1 MEVERE
7 LTCRDCDNVEII
19 YHCKRLGV
27 DIKHEKKLSECHYS
41 GNWQRG
47 DALYI
52 WYCSKCGSQLLAVNP
67 PRECPECNAILGRK
81 EVK

>member
-19 YHCKRLGV
+19 YHCKRLGT
-27 DIKHEKKLSECHYS
+27 DIKHEKKLAECHYS
-41 GNWQRG
+41 GSWQRG

-52 WYCSKCGSQLLAVNP
+52 WYCSKCGKINQSTFMPCTNCGTKKL
-67 PRECPECNAILGRK
+67 
-81 EVK
+81 